1 MSDRRQR
8 GVHPEL
14 LSCYFF
20 CVSFSDVR
28 VNMGVYVRV
37 CLCTCVCVR
46 VYICVCVCVCVCVHV
61 CCMILGCLLVLR
73 VQG

>member
-14 LSCYFF
+14 LSCCFF
-20 CVSFSDVR
+20 GVSFSDVR

-37 CLCTCVCVR
+37 CLCVCVCVR
-46 VYICVCVCVCVCVHV
+46 VYIRVCVCVCEREHV
-61 CCMILGCLLVLR
+61 CCMILGCLLVPT